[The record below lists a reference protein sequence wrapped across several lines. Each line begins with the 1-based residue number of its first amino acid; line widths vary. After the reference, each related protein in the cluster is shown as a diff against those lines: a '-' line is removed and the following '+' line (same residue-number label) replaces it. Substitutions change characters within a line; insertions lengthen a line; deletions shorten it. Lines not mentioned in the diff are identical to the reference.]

1 MGGRVAKTKSD
12 ATKKGLVAL
21 VAGIGTGVLYWKTGW
36 PLGVV
41 GTLGTLYFT
50 GKWFI
55 YRAKNGMRF

>member
-12 ATKKGLVAL
+12 ATKKGFFAL
-21 VAGIGTGVLYWKTGW
+21 AAGVGTGVLYWKTGW

-41 GTLGTLYFT
+41 GTVGTLYLT
-50 GKWFI
+50 AQWFI